1 MAKAVHMMV
10 RVLDMDRSIAFY
22 EQAFGLGVAN
32 RFDFD
37 SFELVY
43 LRNEATPFEV
53 ELTSNKDRAEAYDL
67 GDGYGHVAF
76 TVDDL
81 EAEHKRM
88 QGAGVAVGDVK
99 SLEHGGRTLAK
110 FFFVT
115 DPDGY
120 KIEVIQRGGRYA

>member
-1 MAKAVHMMV
+1 MMV
-10 RVLDMDRSIAFY
+10 RVVDVERSIDFY
-22 EQAFGLGVAN
+22 GRAFGLGVAD

-37 SFELVY
+37 AFELVY

-53 ELTSNKDRAEAYDL
+53 ELTSNKGRGEAYDL

-81 EAEHKRM
+81 AAEHGRM
-88 QGAGVAVGDVK
+88 KGAGVAVGDIK
-99 SLEHGGRTLAK
+99 SLDHGGRTLAK

-120 KIEVIQRGGRYA
+120 KIEVIQRGGRYV